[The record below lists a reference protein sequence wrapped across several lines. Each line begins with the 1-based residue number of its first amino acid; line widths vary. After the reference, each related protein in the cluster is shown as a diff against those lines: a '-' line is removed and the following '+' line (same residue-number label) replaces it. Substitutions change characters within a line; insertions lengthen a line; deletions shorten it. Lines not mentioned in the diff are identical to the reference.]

1 VLTAHDERIVALVA
15 ASNRTRQLVM
25 EGKAARV
32 EQLRVDAATKSA
44 EADRIA
50 SASQLALAEQEL
62 AQLTQVPVATIQRA
76 RFSALKPTDA
86 AFAADTTAAMRAG
99 LIARAFKSS
108 SELAEL
114 NNRSRAAS
122 AGSDAARTL
131 RYPEIRANGAFVDRG
146 RWAGDFSG
154 EWQFGLGVSYP
165 LYTGGTREHNIER
178 AAADEHAVAAHIR
191 VAQLNIESGI
201 DRTLAS
207 LREAHARSVA
217 LQSAVDQS
225 AEVARIEQLSLDVG
239 SGTQTEFLNAQANL
253 LRVRASL
260 VEAQHAELSAR
271 VELARVIGELSREWL
286 ARTLESA
293 Q

>member
-1 VLTAHDERIVALVA
+1 
-15 ASNRTRQLVM
+15 
-25 EGKAARV
+25 V
-32 EQLRVDAATKSA
+32 EQLRVDAAARSA

-50 SASQLALAEQEL
+50 SASQLAVAEEEL
-62 AQLTQVPVATIQRA
+62 AQLTQVPVATVQHA
-76 RFSALKPTDA
+76 KFSALRIADP
-86 AFAADTTAAMRAG
+86 AFATDTSAVTRAA
-99 LIARAFKSS
+99 LIARAFTSS

-114 NNRSRAAS
+114 NGRSRAAS
-122 AGSDAARTL
+122 AGYDAARTL
-131 RYPEIRANGAFVDRG
+131 RYPEIRANGAFIDRG
-146 RWAGDFSG
+146 RWAGEFAG
-154 EWQFGLGVSYP
+154 EWQVGLGLSYP
-165 LYTGGTREHNIER
+165 LYTGGSREHNIER
-178 AAADEHAVAAHIR
+178 AAADEHSAAAQIR

-207 LREAHARSVA
+207 LREAHARSAA

-239 SGTQTEFLNAQANL
+239 SVTQTEFLDAQANL

-293 Q
+293 P